1 MADQKVNLL
10 PTKTSPA
17 TGDKVLM
24 IGTAEEYQ
32 MLVDDLATA
41 VLNKLTSKTYTLD
54 QGTKTLIAAL
64 NELNSKRKLSF
75 YLDRYDATAIP
86 SGADLNDYMDP
97 GNYSSVDASNAA
109 TLINSPYNN
118 RGFILYVLKM
128 GTISK
133 QIAIPTSGNE
143 ISIRTYNASW
153 SEWAVISKSIT
164 NQEFYND
171 AGGESIFNII
181 DVNADN
187 GLYCYRNV
195 SDIPES
201 SAASSEYIR
210 IIKMVEC
217 MFIIRNNS
225 YAYFT
230 TASSGTWAK
239 AWYKFPVTV
248 VQ

>member
-1 MADQKVNLL
+1 MSVGGLAPLFIVSMDLL
-10 PTKTSPA
+10 YHLFTFSAIFFRST
-17 TGDKVLM
+17 
-24 IGTAEEYQ
+24 I
-32 MLVDDLATA
+32 
-41 VLNKLTSKTYTLD
+41 
-54 QGTKTLIAAL
+54 
-64 NELNSKRKLSF
+64 ELN
-75 YLDRYDATAIP
+75 
-86 SGADLNDYMDP
+86 
-97 GNYSSVDASNAA
+97 
-109 TLINSPYNN
+109 
-118 RGFILYVLKM
+118 
-128 GTISK
+128 
-133 QIAIPTSGNE
+133 
-143 ISIRTYNASW
+143 
-153 SEWAVISKSIT
+153 SKSIT
-164 NQEFYND
+164 NQKFYND